1 MPSPGSSEPS
11 RDPAAHLGPDSG
23 PRTGRLTTP
32 GLVDQH
38 CHGLAGVDFAT
49 APVHHVRDALR
60 ELFRRGVTRVVASL
74 PTLPATD
81 LLATVRRLAPL
92 VWEGSL
98 AGLHLEGP
106 FLSRHRCGVQS
117 AEDVLEPGSDR
128 SRRLLESLVQA
139 GRPDHGGP
147 DAQAIVA
154 MTYAP
159 ELEGAE
165 WVERVLFAAGILPS
179 PGHTD
184 ATEAEFSTA
193 LQRWT
198 GMQTPGLGLGGTGRH
213 RLPAV
218 THLFNAMPGF
228 HHRAPGPVPAAL
240 RASAR
245 GDLRVELVADGLHVD
260 PGVILDVLRLAPE
273 AVCVVS
279 DASAATDAPAGT
291 YTLGAVAIETTG
303 TTGNQNSRAPR
314 LAGHP
319 TLASGAVS
327 LDGAL
332 RHLLAWGVPLE
343 LAVPAVSTT
352 PALTLPSTRRA
363 SGWVEW
369 DWDAENGTIAS
380 GPPAVVVPPGAA
392 GPAGIT

>member
-1 MPSPGSSEPS
+1 M
-11 RDPAAHLGPDSG
+11 
-23 PRTGRLTTP
+23 
-32 GLVDQH
+32 
-38 CHGLAGVDFAT
+38 DFAT
-49 APVHHVRDALR
+49 APAHQVRDALR
-60 ELFRRGVTRVVASL
+60 ELSRRGVTRVVASL
-74 PTLPATD
+74 PTLPAPD
-81 LLATVRRLAPL
+81 LLAAVRRLTPL
-92 VWEGSL
+92 VWEGTL

-106 FLSRHRCGVQS
+106 FLSRHHCGAQS
-117 AEDVLEPGSDR
+117 ADDVLEPGSDR

-159 ELEGAE
+159 ELAGAE
-165 WVERVLFAAGILPS
+165 WVERTLFAAGILPS

-184 ATEAEFSTA
+184 ATEAEFTTA

-198 GMQTPGLGLGGTGRH
+198 GMQTLGRD
-213 RLPAV
+213 RRPAV

-240 RASAR
+240 RAAAR

-260 PGVILDVLRLAPE
+260 PGVILDVLRLAPGT
-273 AVCVVS
+273 VCVVS

-303 TTGNQNSRAPR
+303 NTGNTGNGHTTAPR
-314 LAGHP
+314 LAGRP
-319 TLASGAVS
+319 TLASGAVA

-332 RHLLAWGVPLE
+332 RHLLAWGVPPE

-352 PALTLPSTRRA
+352 PALTLPSARRA

-369 DWDAENGTIAS
+369 DWDAENGTIAP
-380 GPPAVVVPPGAA
+380 GPPAVVVPPGT
-392 GPAGIT
+392 PDS

>member
-1 MPSPGSSEPS
+1 M
-11 RDPAAHLGPDSG
+11 
-23 PRTGRLTTP
+23 
-32 GLVDQH
+32 
-38 CHGLAGVDFAT
+38 DFAT

-60 ELFRRGVTRVVASL
+60 ELSLRGVTRVVASL
-74 PTLPATD
+74 PTLPAPD
-81 LLATVRRLAPL
+81 LLAAVRRLAPL
-92 VWEGSL
+92 VREGAL

-106 FLSRHRCGVQS
+106 FLSRHRCGAQS

-139 GRPDHGGP
+139 GSPDHVGP

-165 WVERVLFAAGILPS
+165 WVERTLFAAGILPS

-198 GMQTPGLGLGGTGRH
+198 GMQTLGLGGTGQH
-213 RLPAV
+213 RRPAV

-240 RASAR
+240 RAAAR

-260 PGVILDVLRLAPE
+260 PGVILDVLRLVPG

-291 YTLGAVAIETTG
+291 YTLGAVTIETTG
-303 TTGNQNSRAPR
+303 NNSNTGTGRTTAPR
-314 LAGHP
+314 VAGQP
-319 TLASGAVS
+319 TLASGAVA

-332 RHLLAWGVPLE
+332 RHLLGWGVPPE

-352 PALTLPSTRRA
+352 PALTLPSARRA

-369 DWDAENGTIAS
+369 DWDAENGTIAP
-380 GPPAVVVPPGAA
+380 GPPAVVVPPGVPGLDGA
-392 GPAGIT
+392 P

>member
-1 MPSPGSSEPS
+1 M
-11 RDPAAHLGPDSG
+11 PAAHPGSAPG
-23 PRTGRLTTP
+23 PRTGRLITP

-38 CHGLAGVDFAT
+38 CHGLDGVDFAT
-49 APVHHVRDALR
+49 APVHQVREALR
-60 ELFRRGVTRVVASL
+60 ELARRGVTRVVASL
-74 PTLPATD
+74 PTLPAAD
-81 LLATVRRLAPL
+81 LLAAVRRLAPL
-92 VWEGSL
+92 VWEGTL

-106 FLSRHRCGVQS
+106 FLSRHRCGAQS
-117 AEDVLEPGSDR
+117 AQDVLEPGSDR

-139 GRPDHGGP
+139 GRHDHGGP

-159 ELEGAE
+159 ELDGAE
-165 WVERVLFAAGILPS
+165 VVERTLFTAGVLPS

-184 ATEAEFSTA
+184 ATEAEFITA

-198 GMQTPGLGLGGTGRH
+198 GMHTPGPGLGGTGQQR
-213 RLPAV
+213 RPAV

-240 RASAR
+240 RAAAR

-260 PGVILDVLRLAPE
+260 PGVVLDVLRLAPG

-279 DASAATDAPAGT
+279 DASAATDAPAGA
-291 YTLGAVAIETTG
+291 YTLGAVAIESARNTG
-303 TTGNQNSRAPR
+303 IPENGISAAPR
-314 LAGHP
+314 VAGQP
-319 TLASGAVS
+319 TLASGAVT

-332 RHLLAWGVPLE
+332 RNLLAWGVPPE

-352 PALTLPSTRRA
+352 PALTLPPARRA

-369 DWDAENGTIAS
+369 EWEAANGTTAP
-380 GPPAVVVPPGAA
+380 GPPAVVIPPGAP
-392 GPAGIT
+392 GH